1 MSKDR
6 ERRVEMHPTALDFF
20 CKQLN
25 SKEQDHGSCRKR
37 IPLNNRSRQVC
48 VSMTFYNRGRIFEP
62 PCQEDAKNVTFE
74 FSTAIPVAT
83 KCFLYVV
90 MTLLFNLSS
99 GIKTEIFGT
108 SEFCSLEQQSSR
120 RI

>member
-1 MSKDR
+1 MANVFDLFAFH
-6 ERRVEMHPTALDFF
+6 RR
-20 CKQLN
+20 
-25 SKEQDHGSCRKR
+25 KETKVPEEQKNGGGFRGSSCRKR

-48 VSMTFYNRGRIFEP
+48 VSMTFYNRGGIFEP

-74 FSTAIPVAT
+74 FSAAIPVAT